1 MIRPILEYASSAW
14 DLHLSRDVRELEKVQ
29 MRAAKRVCGFYKN
42 YVYDEV
48 NNKYEYPSVTKMVQE
63 LGWLPLVM

>member
-14 DLHLSRDVRELEKVQ
+14 DPHLSRDVSELEKVQ
-29 MRAAKRVCGFYKN
+29 KRAARRVCGVYKN

-48 NNKYEYPSVTKMVQE
+48 NVRVP
-63 LGWLPLVM
+63 